1 MSIEELSQNIL
12 SLKSNAKEW
21 LDHIDTEETTKMS
34 LISPFIRALGYKT
47 EDPRQVVAEFTADVI
62 GKKGEKIDY
71 ALKKNGKVIIVIEAK
86 KVGTD
91 LKNVHASQLDRYFN
105 CLDCRF
111 GILTNGVDYH
121 FYSDLEKTNKM
132 DKYPFFTFNLFN
144 NEDRSV
150 KELSKFTYSSF
161 DEDSITQD
169 ADRLKYIR
177 TLKGYL
183 KSNYDDLKEDFFKFM
198 FSQVYSQK
206 VSSWSNM
213 QSKYREVVQEAFKQ
227 FINDEVRKKLK
238 NALGDSENS
247 ESSNDNKSSKS
258 SFNKQPDID
267 VTKDKNILFIDEEKG
282 IVTTVEEVEAYH
294 IIKAVLRNEVEA
306 DKVIMRDTKSYCG
319 ILFDDNNRKPI
330 ARLYFNSS
338 QKYLA
343 TLDADKKETKHPIE
357 KLEDIYNYS
366 EQIKTVVKN
375 YL

>member
-1 MSIEELSQNIL
+1 
-12 SLKSNAKEW
+12 
-21 LDHIDTEETTKMS
+21 
-34 LISPFIRALGYKT
+34 
-47 EDPRQVVAEFTADVI
+47 
-62 GKKGEKIDY
+62 
-71 ALKKNGKVIIVIEAK
+71 
-86 KVGTD
+86 
-91 LKNVHASQLDRYFN
+91 
-105 CLDCRF
+105 
-111 GILTNGVDYH
+111 
-121 FYSDLEKTNKM
+121 M